1 MNEVKNALENIGNGA
16 NEEEER
22 INELEDRN
30 IEVIQ
35 VEEERELRFL
45 KVKKTQVLP
54 DSIRKV
60 NIRIMKIPKGEGGR
74 EFS

>member
-1 MNEVKNALENIGNGA
+1 MNEMKNALENIGNGA

-30 IEVIQ
+30 IEVIE

-54 DSIRKV
+54 DSIKKV